1 MVGGHTGAGL
11 DEIKLLAVSL
21 SKSQSRQSPHCLF
34 CCSLLPLHQCLHFN
48 GNWNNSHTLSP
59 DAAHSEALTKAC
71 KDTLGGVT
79 AGIQLENSGPH
90 SAPTSVLLLDY
101 LRLYWLFYH
110 IKDRCQQGW
119 IYDVCHNQPFDNA
132 VWLQNRF
139 WISHP
144 LNLSLWSYKTGHISL
159 ENLCWEN
166 PDYVSMW
173 KKNAVHVLCVI

>member
-110 IKDRCQQGW
+110 IKDRCQSVSRAGFMMCVTTNHLIMQ
-119 IYDVCHNQPFDNA
+119 YD
-132 VWLQNRF
+132 
-139 WISHP
+139 
-144 LNLSLWSYKTGHISL
+144 YKIGFEYPIL
-159 ENLCWEN
+159 
-166 PDYVSMW
+166 
-173 KKNAVHVLCVI
+173 